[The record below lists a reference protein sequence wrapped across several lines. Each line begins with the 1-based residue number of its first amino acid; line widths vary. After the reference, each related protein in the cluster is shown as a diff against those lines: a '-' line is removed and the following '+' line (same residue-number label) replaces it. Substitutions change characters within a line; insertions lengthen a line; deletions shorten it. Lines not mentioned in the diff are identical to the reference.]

1 MYYALRLLDPERVL
15 CAVLVILRFRNS
27 RSGEKFVQLVGL
39 VELNILHCRYC
50 LRFSEIEHKIVV
62 LRILRYLGLAFAS
75 SLFFES

>member
-1 MYYALRLLDPERVL
+1 
-15 CAVLVILRFRNS
+15 
-27 RSGEKFVQLVGL
+27 VQLVGL